1 MPDQP
6 VDKVLFKRRD
16 IIGLHEYPSANA
28 EDQILVRGHH
38 PRHWSGTVSRWFF
51 GLFGLLIML
60 AGAFVIAVE
69 TGVADG
75 FIRERAQMALAQAVG
90 PDNRSE
96 MGSAAIRLTSRGQI
110 ALLAEDV
117 LVEPRDSAARSSRA
131 EQVLISLDALSL
143 LTGKIVVSSVDIGGV
158 DLVAPQGE
166 GFNLTDLAGFRVD
179 GTDALIEQLFAALNS
194 VAIQV
199 DSIKAKAFRFSDIE
213 ISGAGV
219 PVVIDNAT
227 VSRVNAKRYEV
238 FAEIERAGRKI
249 TLHGTAE
256 ARAKETELSRLTGD
270 ISGLAIDFLTEG
282 PNDRQNGAT
291 APLEISFTASRSSQT
306 RRPALSIKVGTSE
319 GTMTMGGVEAD
330 LRDTRVNLVY
340 MPRAHKME
348 ITSSIIRVGETIVPF
363 TGGLIDADR
372 LETVDSKG
380 IAFDFVV
387 DNGLAAP
394 GDSDE
399 PPITFAAKAFG
410 WFDAAERRLV
420 AEELTVASSQGA
432 MFGSASWRF
441 VEGISPEINLVAEA
455 QQISTAAVKQ
465 LWPYWM
471 GKKARQW
478 VLENLYG
485 GTVSNARIQLAA
497 PAGHYSPYEDP
508 RFTDDQL
515 QIDFDIERT
524 RMNVSGDIPPLR
536 DTVGH
541 MRLRGSSVSFDVQS
555 ATAYFPTGRSVEV
568 NDAKFS
574 IPATDEKPL
583 MADLKMSVRGNADA
597 VAELITYHPI
607 DALDR
612 IGLEPSELSG
622 ETSATVTARFGLIQD
637 QSPPPPDWTVEL
649 EMTDVDIA
657 KPIEGRMLTKMDG
670 SLSVTPERAELKAEA
685 LVDGAR
691 MNLDIVQPVGK
702 GSQVI
707 SQRTLSG
714 TLSPQDREKIAPG
727 SSTLFSGPIG
737 FSLQAN
743 ADAQG
748 KQLLSLDLTAAKLTV
763 PGLGWTKG
771 EGVAAKLDFSMET
784 DGDIVKLSNLKL
796 SGKGFSASGDVTL
809 TKGQLTAAKFDT
821 VGLSPRDKYQATVAR
836 KGKGYQV
843 KFSGQSIDMRPIIAL
858 VKSAEK
864 ANSGGNASV
873 VPVEVSGSVNA
884 MHGYSDEQFSSA
896 TVSYKGKGDRIDLLD
911 FKAVTKSGQAV
922 VIAISTGTGGET
934 IEATS
939 GDAGAFARFA
949 GIYSRIQGGL
959 LNVRLR
965 RPDGSLRRGA
975 VDIRNFKVVG
985 EPRLNSLVSTPSKKD
1000 GKSLKDAVKADIDV
1014 SEAQFEV
1021 ASARLVSGDGKL
1033 LVSEGIV
1040 RGPQIGASF
1049 QGQVYDSEG
1058 FIDLTG
1064 TFMPA
1069 YGVNRLF
1076 SELPL
1081 IGVLLGNG
1089 RDRGLIGITFR
1100 LAGKTESPL
1109 VEVNPLSVIA
1119 PGVFRSIFEYRP

>member
-38 PRHWSGTVSRWFF
+38 PRHWSGTAVRWLF
-51 GLFGLLIML
+51 GFLGLLIVL
-60 AGAFVIAVE
+60 AGGVVIALE
-69 TGVADG
+69 TGAADG
-75 FIRERAQMALAQAVG
+75 FIRERAQVALAQAVG

-96 MGSAAIRLTSRGQI
+96 LSSAAIRLTRRGQI
-110 ALLAEDV
+110 ALLARNV
-117 LVEPRDSAARSSRA
+117 LVEPSDAAARASRA

-143 LTGKIVVSSVDIGGV
+143 LTGNIVVSSVDISGV
-158 DLVAPQGE
+158 ELVAPQGK

-179 GTDALIEQLFAALNS
+179 GTDALIEQLFSALNR

-199 DSIKAKAFRFSDIE
+199 DAIEAQAFRFSNVE

-219 PVVIDNAT
+219 PVMIENAM
-227 VSRVNAKRYEV
+227 VSRVDGKHYDILAD
-238 FAEIERAGRKI
+238 IERAGRRISLK
-249 TLHGTAE
+249 GTAE
-256 ARAKETELSRLTGD
+256 ARPKETELSRLTGN

-282 PNDRQNGAT
+282 TSDRQNGVT

-306 RRPALSIKVGTSE
+306 RKPALSIKVGASE

-340 MPRAHKME
+340 MPRLHKME

-372 LETVDSKG
+372 LETIEDEG

-387 DNGLAAP
+387 ENGLAAP

-399 PPITFAAKAFG
+399 PPISFGAKAFG
-410 WFDAAERRLV
+410 WFDAAQRKLV

-441 VEGISPEINLVAEA
+441 VEGISPEINLVAES
-455 QQISTAAVKQ
+455 QQMSTAAVKQ

-497 PAGHYSPYEDP
+497 PAGHYKPDEDTP
-508 RFTDDQL
+508 FNDDQL

-541 MRLRGSSVSFDVQS
+541 MRLRGSSVSFDIQS
-555 ATAYFPTGRSVEV
+555 ATAFFPTGRTVDV

-574 IPATDEKPL
+574 ILATDEQPL
-583 MADLKMSVRGNADA
+583 MADLIMSVRGNADA

-612 IGLEPSELSG
+612 IGLKPSELSG
-622 ETSATVTARFGLIQD
+622 DISSTVTARFGLIQE
-637 QSPPPPDWTVEL
+637 QSPPPPDWTVNL
-649 EMTDVDIA
+649 DMRGVDIA
-657 KPIEGRMLTKMDG
+657 KPIEGRVLTKMDG
-670 SLSVTPERAELKAEA
+670 NLSVTPDRAELKADA

-691 MNLDIVQPVGK
+691 MTLDIVQPVGN
-702 GSQVI
+702 GSQVS
-707 SQRTLSG
+707 SQRRLSG
-714 TLSPQDREKIAPG
+714 TLSPEDREKIAPG
-727 SSTLFSGPIG
+727 SSTLFSGPVG
-737 FSLQAN
+737 FSLQAD
-743 ADAQG
+743 ADAG
-748 KQLLSLDLTAAKLTV
+748 GIQLVSLDLTAAKLTV
-763 PGLGWTKG
+763 PGIGWTKG
-771 EGVAAKLDFSMET
+771 EGVAAKLDFSMQAN
-784 DGDIVKLSNLKL
+784 GDTVKLANLKL
-796 SGKGFSASGDVTL
+796 SGNGFAASGEVTL
-809 TKGQLTAAKFDT
+809 KKGQLVTAKFDS
-821 VGLSPRDKYQATVAR
+821 VGLSSRDKYQASVAR
-836 KGKGYQV
+836 KGKGFQV
-843 KFSGQSIDMRPIIAL
+843 KFSGESIDLRPIITLA
-858 VKSAEK
+858 KSAETADPDPG
-864 ANSGGNASV
+864 ANS
-873 VPVEVSGSVNA
+873 VPVEVSGSVDA
-884 MHGYSDEQFSSA
+884 MHGYSDEKLSSG
-896 TVSYKGKGDRIDLLD
+896 TVSYKGRGDRIDLLD

-922 VIAISTGTGGET
+922 VIAISGGTTGET
-934 IEATS
+934 IEVTS

-949 GIYSRIQGGL
+949 GIYSRIRGGL
-959 LNVRLR
+959 LNVRLKR
-965 RPDGSLRRGA
+965 QDGPLRRGA
-975 VDIRNFKVVG
+975 IDIRNFQVVG
-985 EPRLNSLVSTPSKKD
+985 EPRLGSLVSTPSKKD
-1000 GKSLKDAVKADIDV
+1000 GKSLKDAVRTDIDV

-1021 ASARLVSGDGKL
+1021 ASARLVSGNGEL
-1033 LVSEGIV
+1033 LVSEGVV

-1049 QGQVYDSEG
+1049 QGKVHDARDS
-1058 FIDLTG
+1058 IDLTG

-1100 LAGKTESPL
+1100 LTGKTSSPL
-1109 VEVNPLSVIA
+1109 LEVNPLSVIA